1 MGNANSNEYDRNETI
16 LNLDKEEINWMLF
29 GMIPFRFWRMYPCG
43 SGNMIGEH
51 TEKLKDMNLK
61 EEKFSNINLDEYRNS
76 DGTFNSYKVKRPLNC
91 RSWNELYRV
100 SSKLFHQGVGI
111 GKEEKIIFFRLWHLE
126 RKFWLGRYWKSRNI
140 KCFKWRNKGYIFF
153 GKNSEKWVN
162 HNDYNLSFA

>member
-29 GMIPFRFWRMYPCG
+29 GMITFRFWRMYPCG

-91 RSWNELYRV
+91 PSWNELYRV

-126 RKFWLGRYWKSRNI
+126 RKFW
-140 KCFKWRNKGYIFF
+140 
-153 GKNSEKWVN
+153 
-162 HNDYNLSFA
+162 